1 MLLHPLPWPDGK
13 RLAAAITFDIDAD
26 SLIRNAR
33 PEDGH
38 LRLAPVSMGRY
49 GPTVAVP
56 RILETYRRLGLTQTF
71 FMPGWVME
79 SYPATVEAI
88 LTAGHE
94 IGHHSWRHE
103 DPMGHSDAQEAE
115 LFHRAL
121 ETHVRMTGRKPRGYR
136 APVYNATPAVIGRL
150 IAEGFLYDSS
160 LMADD
165 LPYLLQAP
173 EGELIEIPP
182 HWGCD
187 DWPPF
192 AHFEEIGY
200 LMPVRAPSD
209 GLRAFFEEF
218 EAARAVGGFW
228 MPVLHPFLTGRLARW
243 AAMETWLEGV
253 LARGD
258 VWFAPLEEIARHAAA
273 HRDLLRTDRIS
284 GETA

>member
-13 RLAAAITFDIDAD
+13 TVAAAITFDIDAD

-38 LRLAPVSMGRY
+38 LRLAPISMGRY

-56 RILETYRRLGLTQTF
+56 RILETYRCLELTQTF
-71 FMPGWVME
+71 FMPAWVME
-79 SYPATVEAI
+79 NYPATVEAI
-88 LTAGHE
+88 LKGGHE

-103 DPMGHSDAQEAE
+103 DPMGHSDDREAE
-115 LFHRAL
+115 LFHKAL

-136 APVYNATPAVIGRL
+136 APVYNATPGAIGRL
-150 IAEGFLYDSS
+150 IDEGFLYDSS

-165 LPYLLQAP
+165 IPYLLKAP
-173 EGELIEIPP
+173 QGELIELPP
-182 HWGCD
+182 HWGAD

-200 LMPVRAPSD
+200 LMPVRGPSD
-209 GLRAFFEEF
+209 GLRPFFEEYD
-218 EAARAVGGFW
+218 AALAVGGFW

-243 AAMETWLEGV
+243 AVMERWLEKT
-253 LARGD
+253 LAQGNA
-258 VWFAPLEEIARHAAA
+258 WFAPLEEIAAHASA
-273 HRDLLRTDRIS
+273 HREKLRIDNIVEDT
-284 GETA
+284 